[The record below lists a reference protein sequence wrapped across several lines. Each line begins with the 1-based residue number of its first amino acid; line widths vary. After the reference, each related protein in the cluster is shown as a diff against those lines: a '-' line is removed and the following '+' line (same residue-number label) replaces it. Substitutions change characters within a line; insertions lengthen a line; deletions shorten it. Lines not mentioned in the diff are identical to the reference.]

1 MLSSKM
7 SHTKLSQKGITK
19 IKFGFF
25 KKKKSKSLIVREKIE
40 IEWNLKGNEGL
51 SKVFL

>member
-25 KKKKSKSLIVREKIE
+25 KKKKKVKKFDCEGENRNRMEP
-40 IEWNLKGNEGL
+40 KG
-51 SKVFL
+51 K